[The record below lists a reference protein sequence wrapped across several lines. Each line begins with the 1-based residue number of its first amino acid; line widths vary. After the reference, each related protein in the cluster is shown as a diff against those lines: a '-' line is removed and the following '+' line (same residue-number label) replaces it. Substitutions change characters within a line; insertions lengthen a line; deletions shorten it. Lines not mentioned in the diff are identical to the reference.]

1 MVIDGFAI
9 EEMHHLMNLL
19 IGFSLSCCLVQ
30 MLRERPYVGNVL
42 MESVAVYSCT
52 VLMSVLLFDSLIL
65 IFRKRNKCGFCL
77 VLLHQEIL
85 FTFTLLDCW
94 ICIDFLYPL
103 LDDHYGLS
111 RCGLMFLSIADSP
124 GIAK

>member
-1 MVIDGFAI
+1 
-9 EEMHHLMNLL
+9 
-19 IGFSLSCCLVQ
+19 
-30 MLRERPYVGNVL
+30 

-52 VLMSVLLFDSLIL
+52 VSMSVLLFDSLIL

-77 VLLHQEIL
+77 VLLHQTVL

-103 LDDHYGLS
+103 LDNPVLTLEA
-111 RCGLMFLSIADSP
+111 RINVP
-124 GIAK
+124 